1 MSQRVRVVAAGGALA
16 LQMLVLYAPS
26 APDVGQSA
34 LPLDK
39 LVHAAVFAVAT
50 YTLTAAGVPLGWV
63 VGLMSAHAV
72 ISELVQHRLLADRA
86 GEPADVAADLV
97 GVAIGALL
105 VRIRRRPRRASPRWD
120 DPSRREARS

>member
-1 MSQRVRVVAAGGALA
+1 MSQRARLVAAGGALA

-26 APDVGQSA
+26 APDVGESA

-39 LVHAAVFAVAT
+39 VVHAAVFALAT
-50 YTLTAAGVPLGWV
+50 YALAAAGVPLGWV

-72 ISELVQHRLLADRA
+72 VSELIQHRVLADRA
-86 GEPADVAADLV
+86 GEPADVVADLV
-97 GVAIGALL
+97 GVVIGVLL

-120 DPSRREARS
+120 DRSRRGARS